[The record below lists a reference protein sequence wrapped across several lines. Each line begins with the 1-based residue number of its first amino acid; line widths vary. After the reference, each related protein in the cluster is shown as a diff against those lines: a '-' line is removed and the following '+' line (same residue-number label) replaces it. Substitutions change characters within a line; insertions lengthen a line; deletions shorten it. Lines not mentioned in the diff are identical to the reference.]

1 MSIDLAYAELGL
13 PLGAS
18 EAEVKA
24 AWRRLVSRWHP
35 DRNKTPH
42 AVQLMQRIN
51 RAYEQIRLAGFAP
64 RPAPG
69 AAEQPAS
76 PPPASQA
83 GPAPGAHS
91 ENARVIRRKVKL
103 SLEEAALGC
112 MRVLRGRYA
121 DSCAACDGAGTMAPS
136 ACSDCNGTGKIRRHA
151 WYGWVSS
158 DHECET
164 CGGTGVI
171 RHTCTACK
179 GTGKSSTSYR
189 RSVRIPPGVRDGD
202 VLCAD
207 GGSAREGGFDGTL
220 ELQVQIGRH
229 KFFEWGEDGVLRCE
243 MPVDGFAWLAGAWIE
258 VPTVTG
264 MQQMRLHRGR
274 HVYRL
279 RGQGMPRARGAA
291 DRGDYLVT
299 VVPSFPET
307 LSKAQQNLLD
317 ELSRLSGTEGSAFV
331 VQAWRRKVHAWER
344 ESTDRASS
352 TADS

>member
-1 MSIDLAYAELGL
+1 LSIDLAYAELGL

-35 DRNKTPH
+35 DRNTTPH

-51 RAYEQIRLAGFAP
+51 RAYEQIRLAGFAA
-64 RPAPG
+64 RPST
-69 AAEQPAS
+69 AAESTS
-76 PPPASQA
+76 PPPTAQA
-83 GPAPGAHS
+83 QTSSSTRS
-91 ENARVIRRKVKL
+91 ENARVVRRKVKL

-112 MRVLRGRYA
+112 MRALRGSYA
-121 DSCAACDGAGTMAPS
+121 DDCSACDGAGTLPPT
-136 ACSDCNGTGKIRRHA
+136 ACSHCKGTGRIRRHA

-158 DHECET
+158 DSECEA
-164 CGGTGVI
+164 CGGTGVV
-171 RHTCTACK
+171 RHTCTDCE
-179 GTGKSSTSYR
+179 GTGKASISYR
-189 RSVRIPPGVRDGD
+189 RTVRIPPGVRHGD

-207 GGSAREGGFDGTL
+207 GGSPGDGGFDGML

-229 KFFEWGEDGVLRCE
+229 KLFELGEDGILRCE
-243 MPVDGFAWLAGAWIE
+243 MPVDGFAWLGGAWIE

-264 MQQMRLHRGR
+264 LQQMRLHRGK

-279 RGQGMPRARGAA
+279 RGQGMPQERGAS
-291 DRGDYLVT
+291 DRGDFIVT

-307 LSKAQQNLLD
+307 LSHAQQHLLD
-317 ELSRLSGTEGSAFV
+317 ELNRVSGQEGSASA

-344 ESTDRASS
+344 EGGSRSGSA
-352 TADS
+352 AD

>member
-76 PPPASQA
+76 PPASQA
-83 GPAPGAHS
+83 RPAAGARS
-91 ENARVIRRKVKL
+91 DTRVIRRKVRL

-121 DSCAACDGAGTMAPS
+121 DDCAACDGAGTLPPT
-136 ACSDCNGTGKIRRHA
+136 ACSHCNGTGKIRRHA

-158 DHECET
+158 DSECEA
-164 CGGTGVI
+164 CAGTGVVQ
-171 RHTCTACK
+171 HTCTACK

-189 RSVRIPPGVRDGD
+189 RTVRIPPGVRQGD
-202 VLCAD
+202 VLSAD
-207 GGSAREGGFDGTL
+207 GGSARDGGFDGTL

-229 KFFEWGEDGVLRCE
+229 RFFEWGEDGILRCE

-264 MQQMRLHRGR
+264 LRQMRLHRGR

-279 RGQGMPRARGAA
+279 RGQGMPQARGAA
-291 DRGDYLVT
+291 DRGDYIIT

-307 LSKAQQNLLD
+307 LSKAQQDLLD
-317 ELSRLSGTEGSAFV
+317 ELSRLSGTEGSAFA

-344 ESTDRASS
+344 EDAARSDS
-352 TADS
+352 TAHT